1 MTDILICPCIN
12 LFWKAVRPCKE
23 ERWSS
28 FSQCA
33 DRVLPSHRHTRALC
47 TSSPR
52 LSSPRSVPPVPSWS
66 TRKVVY
72 SFVFHSYNKIQL
84 LFFSLPGFLPYL
96 NQCLIQFC
104 SCQVF
109 VYKAIVIHKYFQG
122 RFYSY
127 DSRHLPPECAD
138 PETEWRLSSCIWG
151 CFRPVLYNLQLWRVS
166 RKLLVSAADLPRN
179 FPFLPHWPA
188 PPMLPPLSL
197 IWHLAPSP
205 GRKKQEKPRKR

>member
-66 TRKVVY
+66 TRKVFY

-84 LFFSLPGFLPYL
+84 LFFSLPGFPAIFKSVFDSVLFLPGV
-96 NQCLIQFC
+96 CLQSYCYSQIFPGEILFVWQQT
-104 SCQVF
+104 SSPGVRWSRNWVTTVLHLGVF
-109 VYKAIVIHKYFQG
+109 QA
-122 RFYSY
+122 
-127 DSRHLPPECAD
+127 
-138 PETEWRLSSCIWG
+138 SS
-151 CFRPVLYNLQLWRVS
+151 LQPTAL
-166 RKLLVSAADLPRN
+166 KGPQEALLLVSAADLPRN
-179 FPFLPHWPA
+179 FPFLPQCPA
-188 PPMLPPLSL
+188 PDAAPL
-197 IWHLAPSP
+197 IPHLTSGTIPW
-205 GRKKQEKPRKR
+205 QEEVGEA